1 MKVLFCIVLAVC
13 ISCNP
18 QKEEKQ
24 QSDSLFRYSKV
35 LRQAKLE
42 NKKILILFGADWCP
56 DCKAMDRMLTEPD
69 VQQIVESNYIL
80 MRVDVG
86 RFDKNLDF
94 AQKFGNPIAKGI
106 PAFVILSNEEKVL
119 VATNNGRFASAR
131 KMKKQAVADFL
142 LAY

>member
-1 MKVLFCIVLAVC
+1 MKVILYILFLVLV
-13 ISCNP
+13 SCSP
-18 QKEEKQ
+18 KKVEKER
-24 QSDSLFRYSKV
+24 SDSLFRYSKV

-80 MRVDVG
+80 MKVDVG

-94 AQKFGNPIAKGI
+94 AQKFGNPITKGI